1 MGYMGGMRHAIALTL
16 CLGLA
21 LPAAAQEAGSEG
33 GATDMDEGFS
43 LLEEG
48 TRLLLRGLMAEMEPA
63 LRELQGALQNLDAY
77 HPPEVL
83 PNGDILIRRKE
94 PLAGRARRAGD
105 AGRGRGGP
113 LSGPVPGAM
122 RPAEAEALFL
132 SLGPV
137 PVERLDGILAR
148 AERGD
153 GASGR

>member
-1 MGYMGGMRHAIALTL
+1 MGYIGCMRHALAFAL

-94 PLAGRARRAGD
+94 PL
-105 AGRGRGGP
+105 
-113 LSGPVPGAM
+113 PGA
-122 RPAEAEALFL
+122 PAAPGTPDEGEVDL
-132 SLGPV
+132 
-137 PVERLDGILAR
+137 
-148 AERGD
+148 
-153 GASGR
+153 